1 MAIPVN
7 FNGKKVIEPGVYSQI
22 KSGVPAKQP
31 VVTFGNLL
39 LIDTGSVD
47 TNSGSGSGILGEFS
61 NNLSSVYGFDNIN
74 DFKGFIKTGLFYD
87 IADYIFNPS
96 NSSEDR
102 GPGMV
107 YYVRAAK
114 TTSSTIEIKLTD
126 AKVFVKT
133 LNEGQGSVGEEEN
146 NVLYKGYS
154 AVVRKGEVDNTKYF
168 VSFYEGNYRGTTESG
183 NYING
188 FGKGESAPSL
198 VSKSIEFSTYSELIQ
213 WMKEDFYFN
222 KLFKLIEEDTVVQ
235 ATDLTNLL
243 GKNMLALGGSN
254 TFDSESLEAVL
265 EVSKE
270 IDNEFFLT
278 DKSGESA
285 RSVENMRIIEFLKEK
300 REYQKF
306 LIVAGGNNELDFD
319 SDSFSSLQTAEAF
332 DSSNVILAHGSSK
345 RMNLYSKTD
354 EILSSLYYAAN
365 VAGRLGGLQPQEPLT
380 YKKLKVS
387 NFVHNLTEKQREKAL
402 QKGVLHNRLVSD
414 LGSVVNQGINTLQ
427 KNTQLFNP
435 DGTSYEISIMRIS
448 SFLNKELV
456 RVLRPLFIGNS
467 VMKAS
472 PEVVKLAVVNYLR
485 SRCATPQ
492 NDNLIINFENVT
504 VKFQEDY
511 YDIQYGF
518 YPNGPV
524 NKMFLTGFM
533 LDFNAI
539 L

>member
-7 FNGKKVIEPGVYSQI
+7 FNGRRVIEPGVYSQI

-39 LIDTGSVD
+39 LIDTGSFD
-47 TNSGSGSGILGEFS
+47 LEQASGSGSGIIGEFS
-61 NNLSSVYGFDNIN
+61 NGLESVYGFDNIN
-74 DFKGFIKTGLFYD
+74 DFKGFMKSGVFYD
-87 IADYIFNPS
+87 VADYIFNPS
-96 NSSEDR
+96 NSSDDR

-107 YYVRAAK
+107 YYVKAAK
-114 TTSSTIEIKLTD
+114 TTSPTISLKLVDATIQIKT
-126 AKVFVKT
+126 K
-133 LNEGQGSVGEEEN
+133 NEGELYNGAEIN
-146 NVLYKGYS
+146 TVLYKGYS
-154 AVVRKGEVDNTKYF
+154 AVVTRGEVDNTKYI
-168 VSFYEGNYRGTTESG
+168 VSFYEGRYKGKTNSG
-183 NYING
+183 ELIDGYN
-188 FGKGESAPSL
+188 KGENAPTL
-198 VSKSIEFSTYSELIQ
+198 LSKSIEFLTYSEFIA
-213 WMKEDFYFN
+213 WADSDSNFN
-222 KLFKLIEEDTVVQ
+222 KLFNVNLVETEVN
-235 ATDLTNLL
+235 DLTNLI
-243 GKNMLALGGSN
+243 GKNTLSIGGSSV
-254 TFDSESLEAVL
+254 FDSEALEAAL
-265 EVSKE
+265 EISKE

-278 DKSGESA
+278 DKYAEDVKSI
-285 RSVENMRIIEFLKEK
+285 ENFRINEFLKEK

-306 LIVAGGNNELDFD
+306 LIVGGGNSAQDFD
-319 SDSFSSLQTAEAF
+319 ADEFSSVQTAEAF
-332 DSSNVILAHGSSK
+332 DSPNVILAHGSVK
-345 RMNLYSKTD
+345 RMNMISKK
-354 EILSSLYYAAN
+354 EEVLPSFYYAAN
-365 VAGRLGGLQPQEPLT
+365 LAGRLGGLQPQEPIT

-402 QKGVLHNRLVSD
+402 QKGVVHNRLVSD

-435 DGTSYEISIMRIS
+435 DGSSYEISIMRIS

-467 VMKAS
+467 IMKAS
-472 PEVVKLAVVNYLR
+472 PEDVKLAVVNYLR

>member
-7 FNGKKVIEPGVYSQI
+7 FNGRRVIEPGVYSQI

-39 LIDTGSVD
+39 LIDTGSFD
-47 TNSGSGSGILGEFS
+47 LEQASGSGSGIIGEFS
-61 NNLSSVYGFDNIN
+61 NGLESVYGFDNIN
-74 DFKGFIKTGLFYD
+74 DFKGFMKSGVFYD
-87 IADYIFNPS
+87 VADYIFNPS
-96 NSSEDR
+96 NSSDDR

-107 YYVRAAK
+107 YYVKAAK
-114 TTSSTIEIKLTD
+114 TTSPTISLKLVDATIQIKT
-126 AKVFVKT
+126 K
-133 LNEGQGSVGEEEN
+133 NEGELYNGAEIN
-146 NVLYKGYS
+146 TVLYKGYS
-154 AVVRKGEVDNTKYF
+154 AVVTKGEVDNTKYI
-168 VSFYEGNYRGTTESG
+168 VSFYEGNYKGKTYSG
-183 NYING
+183 ELIDGYD
-188 FGKGESAPSL
+188 KGEIAPTL
-198 VSKSIEFSTYSELIQ
+198 LSKSIEFSTYEEFIAWANS
-213 WMKEDFYFN
+213 DSNFS
-222 KLFKLIEEDTVVQ
+222 KLFNIHLVET
-235 ATDLTNLL
+235 TTNDLTNLI
-243 GKNMLALGGSN
+243 GKNTLSIGGSSV
-254 TFDSESLEAVL
+254 FDSEALEAVL
-265 EVSKE
+265 EISKE

-278 DKSGESA
+278 DKHAEDVKSI
-285 RSVENMRIIEFLKEK
+285 ENFRINEFLKEK

-306 LIVAGGNNELDFD
+306 LIVGGGNSAQDFD
-319 SDSFSSLQTAEAF
+319 ADEFSSVQTAEAF
-332 DSSNVILAHGSSK
+332 DSPNVILAHGSVK
-345 RMNLYSKTD
+345 RMNMISKK
-354 EILSSLYYAAN
+354 EEVLPSFYYAAN
-365 VAGRLGGLQPQEPLT
+365 LAGRLGGLQPQEPIT

-402 QKGVLHNRLVSD
+402 QKGVVHNRLVSD

-435 DGTSYEISIMRIS
+435 DGSSYEISIMRIS

-472 PEVVKLAVVNYLR
+472 PEDVKLAVVNYLR

>member
-7 FNGKKVIEPGVYSQI
+7 FNGRRVIEPGVYSQI

-39 LIDTGSVD
+39 LIDTGSFD
-47 TNSGSGSGILGEFS
+47 LEQASGSGSGIIGEFS
-61 NNLSSVYGFDNIN
+61 NGLESVYGFDNIN
-74 DFKGFIKTGLFYD
+74 DFKGFMKSGVFYD
-87 IADYIFNPS
+87 VADYIFNPS
-96 NSSEDR
+96 NSSDDR

-107 YYVRAAK
+107 YYVKAAK
-114 TTSSTIEIKLTD
+114 TTSPTISLKLVDATIQIKT
-126 AKVFVKT
+126 K
-133 LNEGQGSVGEEEN
+133 NEGELYNGAEIN
-146 NVLYKGYS
+146 TVLYKGYS
-154 AVVRKGEVDNTKYF
+154 AVVTRGEVDNTKYI
-168 VSFYEGNYRGTTESG
+168 VSFYEGSYKGKTNSG
-183 NYING
+183 ELIDGYN
-188 FGKGESAPSL
+188 KGENAPTL
-198 VSKSIEFSTYSELIQ
+198 LSKSIEFLTYSEFIA
-213 WMKEDFYFN
+213 WADSDSNFN
-222 KLFKLIEEDTVVQ
+222 KLFNVNLVETEVN
-235 ATDLTNLL
+235 DLTNLI
-243 GKNMLALGGSN
+243 GKNTLSIGGSSV
-254 TFDSESLEAVL
+254 FDSEALEAAL
-265 EVSKE
+265 EISKE

-278 DKSGESA
+278 DKYAEDVKSI
-285 RSVENMRIIEFLKEK
+285 ENFRINEFLKEK

-306 LIVAGGNNELDFD
+306 LIVGGGNSAQDFD
-319 SDSFSSLQTAEAF
+319 ADEFSSVQTAEAF
-332 DSSNVILAHGSSK
+332 DSPNVILAHGSVK
-345 RMNLYSKTD
+345 RMNMISKK
-354 EILSSLYYAAN
+354 EEVLPSFYYAAN
-365 VAGRLGGLQPQEPLT
+365 LAGRLGGLQPQEPIT

-402 QKGVLHNRLVSD
+402 QKGVVHNRLVSD

-435 DGTSYEISIMRIS
+435 DGSSYEISIMRIS

-467 VMKAS
+467 IMKAS
-472 PEVVKLAVVNYLR
+472 PEDVKLAVVNYLR

>member
-7 FNGKKVIEPGVYSQI
+7 FNGRRVIEPGVYSQI

-39 LIDTGSVD
+39 LIDTGNFESEQA
-47 TNSGSGSGILGEFS
+47 SGSGSGIIGGFS
-61 NNLSSVYGFDNIN
+61 NGLESVYGFDNIN
-74 DFKGFIKTGLFYD
+74 DFKGFMKSGVFYD
-87 IADYIFNPS
+87 VADYIFNPS
-96 NSSEDR
+96 NSSDDR

-107 YYVRAAK
+107 YYVKAAK
-114 TTSSTIEIKLTD
+114 TTSPTISLKLVDATIQIKT
-126 AKVFVKT
+126 K
-133 LNEGQGSVGEEEN
+133 NEGELYNGAEIN

-154 AVVRKGEVDNTKYF
+154 AVVTKGEIDNTKYI
-168 VSFYEGNYRGTTESG
+168 VSFYEGNYKGRTYSG
-183 NYING
+183 ELIDGYD
-188 FGKGESAPSL
+188 KGEIAPTL
-198 VSKSIEFSTYSELIQ
+198 LSKSIEFLTYEEFNTWANS
-213 WMKEDFYFN
+213 DSNFN
-222 KLFKLIEEDTVVQ
+222 KLFSIYDYEISVN
-235 ATDLTNLL
+235 DLTNLI
-243 GKNMLALGGSN
+243 GKNTLSIGGSSI
-254 TFDSESLEAVL
+254 FDSEALEAVL
-265 EVSKE
+265 ETSKE

-278 DKSGESA
+278 DKYGEDVKSI
-285 RSVENMRIIEFLKEK
+285 ENFKINEFLKEK

-306 LIVAGGNNELDFD
+306 LIVGGGNTSQDFD
-319 SDSFSSLQTAEAF
+319 TDQFSSVQTAEAF
-332 DSSNVILAHGSSK
+332 DSPNVILTHGSVK
-345 RMNLYSKTD
+345 RMNMISKK
-354 EILSSLYYAAN
+354 EEVLPSFYYAAN
-365 VAGRLGGLQPQEPLT
+365 LAGRLGGLQPQEPIT

-402 QKGVLHNRLVSD
+402 QKGVVHNRLVSD

-435 DGTSYEISIMRIS
+435 DGSSYEISIMRIS

-456 RVLRPLFIGNS
+456 RVLRPLFIGNN

-472 PEVVKLAVVNYLR
+472 PEDVKLAVVNYLR

-524 NKMFLTGFM
+524 NKIFLTGFM

>member
-1 MAIPVN
+1 MAIEVN
-7 FNGKKVIEPGVYSQI
+7 FNGKRVIEPGVYSQI

-39 LIDTGSVD
+39 LIDTGSIDSEVGY
-47 TNSGSGSGILGEFS
+47 GSGVIGEFS
-61 NNLSSVYGFDNIN
+61 KGLESVYGFDNIS
-74 DFKGFIKTGLFYD
+74 DFKSFMKTGVFYD
-87 IADYIFNPS
+87 VADFIFNPT
-96 NSSEDR
+96 NSSDDR

-107 YYVRAAK
+107 YYVKAAK
-114 TTSSTIEIKLTD
+114 TTSSTIELKLADANISIKT
-126 AKVFVKT
+126 K
-133 LNEGQGSVGEEEN
+133 NEGLGTVGEEIN
-146 NVLYKGYS
+146 NILFKGYS
-154 AVVRKGEVDNTKYF
+154 AVLYKSTEDNTKYF
-168 VSFYEGNYRGTTESG
+168 VSFYEGN
-183 NYING
+183 
-188 FGKGESAPSL
+188 FKGRTNAGELIDGYSEGEIPPTVL
-198 VSKSIEFSTYSELIQ
+198 TKSIDFSTYDEFLA
-213 WMKEDFYFN
+213 WTLVDTNFN
-222 KLFKLIEEDTVVQ
+222 KLFEISNTEEAANGVV
-235 ATDLTNLL
+235 NLL
-243 GKNMLALGGSN
+243 GVNVLATGGSSIYDSEA
-254 TFDSESLEAVL
+254 FDSVL
-265 EVSKE
+265 EISKD

-278 DKSGESA
+278 DKFSEDA
-285 RSVENMRIIEFLKEK
+285 RSVENFKIIDFLKEK

-306 LIVAGGNNELDFD
+306 LIVGGGDNELNFD
-319 SDSFSSLQTAEAF
+319 SDEFSSIQTAESF
-332 DSSNVILAHGSSK
+332 DSQNVILVHGSTK
-345 RMNLYSKTD
+345 RMNLFSKKE
-354 EILSSLYYAAN
+354 EILPSFYYAAN
-365 VAGRLGGLQPQEPLT
+365 LAGRLGGLQPQEPVT

-414 LGSVVNQGINTLQ
+414 MGSVVNQGINTLQ

-456 RVLRPLFIGNS
+456 RILRPLFIGNS
-467 VMKAS
+467 VMRAS
-472 PEVVKLAVVNYLR
+472 PEDVKLAVVNYLR

-504 VKFQEDY
+504 VKFKEDY

-524 NKMFLTGFM
+524 NKIFLTGFM

>member
-1 MAIPVN
+1 MAILVN
-7 FNGKKVIEPGVYSQI
+7 FNGRRVIEPGVYSQI

-39 LIDTGSVD
+39 LIDTGSFELEQA
-47 TNSGSGSGILGEFS
+47 SGSGSGIIGEFS
-61 NNLSSVYGFDNIN
+61 NGLESVYGFDNIN
-74 DFKGFIKTGLFYD
+74 DFKGFMKSGVFYD
-87 IADYIFNPS
+87 VADYIFNPS
-96 NSSEDR
+96 NSSDDR

-107 YYVRAAK
+107 YYVKAAK
-114 TTSSTIEIKLTD
+114 TTSPTISLKLVDATIQIKT
-126 AKVFVKT
+126 K
-133 LNEGQGSVGEEEN
+133 NEGELYNGAEIN
-146 NVLYKGYS
+146 TVLYKGYS
-154 AVVRKGEVDNTKYF
+154 AVITRGEVDNTKYI
-168 VSFYEGNYRGTTESG
+168 VSFYEGSYKGKTNSG
-183 NYING
+183 ELIDGYD
-188 FGKGESAPSL
+188 KGENAPTL
-198 VSKSIEFSTYSELIQ
+198 LSKSIEFLTYSEFIA
-213 WMKEDFYFN
+213 WADSDSNFN
-222 KLFKLIEEDTVVQ
+222 KLFNVHLVETAVN
-235 ATDLTNLL
+235 DLTNLI
-243 GKNMLALGGSN
+243 GKNTLSIGGSN
-254 TFDSESLEAVL
+254 IFDSEALEAVL
-265 EVSKE
+265 EISKE

-278 DKSGESA
+278 DKYAEDV
-285 RSVENMRIIEFLKEK
+285 RSIENFRINEFLKEK

-306 LIVAGGNNELDFD
+306 LIVGGGNSAQDFD
-319 SDSFSSLQTAEAF
+319 ADEFSSIQTAEAF
-332 DSSNVILAHGSSK
+332 DSPNVILAHGGVK
-345 RMNLYSKTD
+345 RMNMISKK
-354 EILSSLYYAAN
+354 EEVLPSFYYAAN
-365 VAGRLGGLQPQEPLT
+365 LAGRLGGLQPQEPIT

-402 QKGVLHNRLVSD
+402 QKGVVHNRLVSD

-435 DGTSYEISIMRIS
+435 DGSSYEISIMRIS

-467 VMKAS
+467 IMKAS
-472 PEVVKLAVVNYLR
+472 PEDVKLAVVNYLR

>member
-7 FNGKKVIEPGVYSQI
+7 FNGRRVIEPGVYSQI

-39 LIDTGSVD
+39 LIDTGSFD
-47 TNSGSGSGILGEFS
+47 SEQASGSGSGIIGEFS
-61 NNLSSVYGFDNIN
+61 NGLESVYGFDNIN
-74 DFKGFIKTGLFYD
+74 DFKGFMKSGVFYD
-87 IADYIFNPS
+87 VADYIFNPS
-96 NSSEDR
+96 NSSDDR

-107 YYVRAAK
+107 YYVKAAK
-114 TTSSTIEIKLTD
+114 TASSIISLKLVDAIIGIKT
-126 AKVFVKT
+126 K
-133 LNEGQGSVGEEEN
+133 NEGELYNGAEIN

-154 AVVRKGEVDNTKYF
+154 AVVTRGEIDNTKYI
-168 VSFYEGNYRGTTESG
+168 VSFYEGNYKGKTYSG
-183 NYING
+183 ELIDGYD
-188 FGKGESAPSL
+188 KGEIAPTL
-198 VSKSIEFSTYSELIQ
+198 LSKSIEFSTYEEFITWTNS
-213 WMKEDFYFN
+213 DSNFN
-222 KLFKLIEEDTVVQ
+222 KLFNVYDYETFEN
-235 ATDLTNLL
+235 DLTNLI
-243 GKNMLALGGSN
+243 GKNTLSIGG
-254 TFDSESLEAVL
+254 FDVFTSEALEAVL
-265 EVSKE
+265 EISKE

-278 DKSGESA
+278 DKHAEAVKSI
-285 RSVENMRIIEFLKEK
+285 ENFRINEFLKEK

-306 LIVAGGNNELDFD
+306 LIVGGGNSAQDFD
-319 SDSFSSLQTAEAF
+319 ADEFSSVQTAEAF
-332 DSSNVILAHGSSK
+332 DSPNVILAHGGVK
-345 RMNLYSKTD
+345 RMNMISKK
-354 EILSSLYYAAN
+354 EEVLPSFYYAAN
-365 VAGRLGGLQPQEPLT
+365 LAGRLGGLQPQEPIT

-402 QKGVLHNRLVSD
+402 QKGVVHNRLVSD

-435 DGTSYEISIMRIS
+435 DGSSYEISIMRIS

-472 PEVVKLAVVNYLR
+472 PEDVKLAVVNYLR